1 MRTLPFLL
9 LSLLLLSSCV
19 GKKKFL
25 LEVDAREAAEE
36 RESVLR
42 ETLAAERERVR
53 DLTDQLADLSRTNG
67 TLEYV
72 NNNLRNENAELKSRL
87 EDINLSSSSQIQQLN
102 QRLNETSDELNE
114 REQTLQALRVAV
126 DERNQVLAELY
137 TRLDTTMQF
146 FATDGVKT
154 EFTAG
159 KAVIVLPS
167 DLLFRA
173 GSARLTT
180 AGGEVLSR
188 LAPVLANNP
197 NIDITIEGHTD
208 NSKPRSR
215 NYDDNWALT
224 SDQAVAVARAFTRD
238 FGIVANQVSAV
249 GRSEFLPRASNATE
263 EGQAQNRRMEVI
275 ITPKTTGLLRLLER
289 SLNNE
294 GNP

>member
-1 MRTLPFLL
+1 MRISLFLL
-9 LSLLLLSSCV
+9 LSLALLSSCV

-25 LEVDAREAAEE
+25 LEVNAREAAKN
-36 RESVLR
+36 REQVLR
-42 ETLAAERERVR
+42 ETLAAERERVG

-87 EDINLSSSSQIQQLN
+87 EDINLSSSSRIQQLN
-102 QRLNETSDELNE
+102 QRLNETSDKLKQ

-126 DERNQVLAELY
+126 KERNQVLSELY

-146 FATDGVKT
+146 YATDGVKT

-159 KAVIVLPS
+159 KAVVIVPS
-167 DLLFRA
+167 DLLFRSN
-173 GSARLTT
+173 SARLTS
-180 AGGEVLSR
+180 AGGEVLAR

-215 NYDDNWALT
+215 SYSDNWALS

-249 GRSEFLPRASNATE
+249 GRSEFLPRASNATQ